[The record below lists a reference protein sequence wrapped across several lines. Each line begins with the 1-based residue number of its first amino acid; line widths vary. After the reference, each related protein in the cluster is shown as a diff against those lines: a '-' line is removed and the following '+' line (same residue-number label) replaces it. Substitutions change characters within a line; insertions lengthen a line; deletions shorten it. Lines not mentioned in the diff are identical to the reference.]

1 MSKSQIV
8 KSSGLLGL
16 GIDEMLNL
24 SLDIYKNWNERLTTS
39 KLNNW
44 FSKIIEDHPPPLA
57 ASKKRIKLQY
67 ISQVKSRPPT
77 FVIFS
82 NYSDDLPNSY
92 ITYIKSKLRD
102 HFQLFGVPLRIKLRK
117 KKNPYI
123 N

>member
-1 MSKSQIV
+1 
-8 KSSGLLGL
+8 
-16 GIDEMLNL
+16 MLN
-24 SLDIYKNWNERLTTS
+24 D
-39 KLNNW
+39 W

-57 ASKKRIKLQY
+57 SSKKRIKLQY

-102 HFQLFGVPLRIKLRK
+102 PFQLFGVPLRIKIKK
-117 KKNPYI
+117 KKNPYV